1 MLMVKSSSPCEIHS
15 SLFLGFLQRYR
26 PEATLDTYYSLV
38 LPYPLII
45 LGVWLVMLVAWY
57 LVGLPIGPGVY
68 PRLN

>member
-1 MLMVKSSSPCEIHS
+1 
-15 SLFLGFLQRYR
+15 
-26 PEATLDTYYSLV
+26 
-38 LPYPLII
+38 

>member
-1 MLMVKSSSPCEIHS
+1 MLFPFNRAQIERFIRDNP
-15 SLFLGFLQRYR
+15 QRPQR
-26 PEATLDTYYSLV
+26 RRN
-38 LPYPLII
+38 LIF